1 MSQYY
6 LSSANDLQ
14 SMEAITRLMQEGIW
28 SLSNMCTSLFNAH
41 VDPVT
46 DMCSNFQQ
54 IKRHIE
60 HADRCLKESER
71 LLKGKLTDLDE
82 SMVRLTKEQQHV
94 QQEKQEKS
102 LTIETLHRRM
112 TSAEESLNASNAAV
126 KQAERN
132 QEAAEYELEKME
144 ELKTSGKLV
153 AIAGAVI
160 TAVPVVGWF
169 AGPPILC
176 DGLETIVKAENA
188 IVNAKNEVEECT
200 SQVWKHTKNIKDY
213 RSRISKTQNEIE
225 RTNQMLSNVQ
235 SNIEWLQQRL
245 VVIGEIQHNFRPA
258 VFHMNILSGRVNV
271 MQTHTGG
278 CIYWEP
284 VIKII
289 QDVGNAVIT
298 IANNQLLNGQNVPA
312 LINTLSKNIRG
323 LKALC
328 TTPDHSEYVGYY

>member
-1 MSQYY
+1 MSQHY

-14 SMEAITRLMQEGIW
+14 SMEAITKLMQEGIW
-28 SLSNMCTSLFNAH
+28 SLSDMCTSLFNAH

-54 IKRHIE
+54 IKGHIVR
-60 HADRCLKESER
+60 ADRCLKESER
-71 LLKGKLTDLDE
+71 LLKGKLTGLDE
-82 SMVRLTKEQQHV
+82 CMVRLKKEQKHV
-94 QQEKQEKS
+94 RQEKQEKS
-102 LTIETLHRRM
+102 LTIETLHRRK

-132 QEAAEYELEKME
+132 QEAAEYELEKSE

-160 TAVPVVGWF
+160 TVVPVVGWL
-169 AGPPILC
+169 AGPPIFC
-176 DGLETIVKAENA
+176 DGINTIVKAEYA
-188 IVNAKNEVEECT
+188 IVNAKNEVKEYM
-200 SQVWKHTKNIKDY
+200 SQVWKHTQNIKDY

-225 RTNQMLSNVQ
+225 RTNQTLSNVQ

-245 VVIGEIQHNFRPA
+245 VAIGEIQHNFRRA
-258 VFHMNILSGRVNV
+258 VYHVNILSGRVNV
-271 MQTHTGG
+271 LESHTGG

-289 QDVGNAVIT
+289 QEVGNAVIT

-312 LINTLSKNIRG
+312 LINTLSENIRG

-328 TTPDHSEYVGYY
+328 TTPDHPEYVGYY